1 MEDIECYYVEFACY
15 MQIGKLN
22 GSEGSHSAF
31 LSRGMVS
38 KELFLGKSDNS
49 WGFWLA
55 ASGSLLTKSSKASA
69 VNKSIPGHCDLLT
82 VT

>member
-1 MEDIECYYVEFACY
+1 MLLCGVCMLDANREVEW
-15 MQIGKLN
+15 IRGKPLGIFKQGN
-22 GSEGSHSAF
+22 GLKRAF
-31 LSRGMVS
+31 LR
-38 KELFLGKSDNS
+38 KSDNS

-69 VNKSIPGHCDLLT
+69 VNKSIPGHSDLLT